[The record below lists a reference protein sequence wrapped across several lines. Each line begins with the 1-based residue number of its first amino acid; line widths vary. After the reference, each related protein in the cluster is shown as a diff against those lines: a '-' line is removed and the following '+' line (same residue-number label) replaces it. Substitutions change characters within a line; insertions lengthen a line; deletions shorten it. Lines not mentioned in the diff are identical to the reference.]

1 MAEAR
6 TEPQRP
12 LPEITELTAPFWQAT
27 REGRLV
33 MQRCRA
39 CGELVWCPRPSCVE
53 CGGEELEW
61 DELSGR
67 GTVYSFTIIR
77 QLAGRGARAFEKDIP
92 YVIAW
97 VDLEEG
103 PRYYTNIVPG
113 VRWTT
118 WKSGWRW
125 RRCSIRSVTTSACP
139 SSSPAEIVLVLP
151 AQGAEGF
158 RETDIG

>member
-1 MAEAR
+1 MAEASQ
-6 TEPQRP
+6 EPRRP

-27 REGRLV
+27 KEGQLV

-61 DELSGR
+61 DQLSGR
-67 GTVYSFTIIR
+67 GTVYSFTVIRRRGTVYSFTVIR

-103 PRYYTNIVPG
+103 PRYYTNIVQ
-113 VRWTT
+113 
-118 WKSGWRW
+118 
-125 RRCSIRSVTTSACP
+125 CP
-139 SSSPAEIVLVLP
+139 VDDVEIGMEVEVVFDPASDDISLP
-151 AQGAEGF
+151 KF
-158 RETDIG
+158 KPR